1 MAFVIYGGEQDIEY
15 NGICISMS
23 INVEEGDS
31 VEEVFIHMVDNLL
44 GVSEFLT
51 NTGYDFAEVSIDCQN
66 VSFNEE
72 DMDFYKYL
80 CNNREVE
87 SIFTKYVNFEIG
99 DPLMEDSAIWYNFC
113 LDNIKAE
120 MSEDDLARFS
130 KIFRGIVNERI
141 N

>member
-1 MAFVIYGGEQDIEY
+1 MED

-23 INVEEGDS
+23 INVEEGDKI
-31 VEEVFIHMVDNLL
+31 EEVFIHIVDNLI

-51 NTGYDFAEVSIDCQN
+51 NTGYDFADVGIDCQN
-66 VSFNEE
+66 VTFNEE

-80 CNNREVE
+80 CNNKNVE
-87 SIFTKYVNFEIG
+87 KIFTKYVNFEM
-99 DPLMEDSAIWYNFC
+99 DKPLMEDNSIWYSFC
-113 LDNIKAE
+113 LDNINAE
-120 MSEDDLARFS
+120 MSEDDLVEFS